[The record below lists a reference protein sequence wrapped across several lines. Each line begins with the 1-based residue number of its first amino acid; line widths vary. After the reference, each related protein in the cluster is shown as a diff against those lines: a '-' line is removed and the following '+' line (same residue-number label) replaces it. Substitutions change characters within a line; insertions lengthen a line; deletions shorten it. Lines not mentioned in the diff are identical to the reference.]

1 MVDYLHSITLQ
12 NQHPH
17 DVVRLAQ
24 SDRGAVTARDRA
36 RGQHVHPGRGRP
48 ARNPAVWRRGHPSPT
63 QGGRPRAAGGRDA
76 NQRNKNKG
84 SKERRQVIFA
94 LGNNRMCFHK
104 SIALP
109 E

>member
-1 MVDYLHSITLQ
+1 MG
-12 NQHPH
+12 
-17 DVVRLAQ
+17 
-24 SDRGAVTARDRA
+24 RGVVTARDRA

-48 ARNPAVWRRGHPSPT
+48 ARDPAVWRRGHPGPT
-63 QGGRPRAAGGRDA
+63 QGGRPRAAGGRDV